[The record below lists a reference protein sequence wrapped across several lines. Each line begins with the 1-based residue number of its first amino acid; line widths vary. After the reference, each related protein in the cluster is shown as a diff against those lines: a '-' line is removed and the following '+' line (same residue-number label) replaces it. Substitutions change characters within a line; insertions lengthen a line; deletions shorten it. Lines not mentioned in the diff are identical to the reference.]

1 MKHYW
6 ILELTKKMCRLY
18 EAHNNSLEEIVT
30 PELDAHGN
38 PMQGFPL
45 DYVEPDDRIETS
57 FGQGNRDSRYLDDHE
72 KKYFI
77 MVDHELG
84 KLIVDKP
91 LPVVVCGVEKNTSL
105 FRSITKHAASI
116 IGYQHGDYQNKLDLA
131 LAASPIFEK
140 YHQEKMK
147 KLLNDFVEAEGSLQ
161 QAFGIHRVWQMA
173 HEGRIQ
179 YLLVEEGLVIPGV
192 VDFSNLNHV
201 LLNDKLDPENNVG
214 NLVDA
219 VINRVQETRGTVVKV
234 PKGTLKDFEHIGA
247 ILRY

>member
-6 ILELTKKMCRLY
+6 VLELTKKMCRLY
-18 EAHNNSLEEIVT
+18 EACDNSLIELVT
-30 PELDAHGN
+30 PEKDVRGN
-38 PMQGFPL
+38 SLQGFPL

-57 FGQGNRDSRYLDDHE
+57 VGQGDRDARYRDDHE
-72 KKYFI
+72 KHYFA

-84 KLIVDKP
+84 KVLETKP
-91 LPVVVCGVEKNTSL
+91 LPVVVSGAEKNVSL
-105 FRSITKHAASI
+105 FRSLTKHAAAI
-116 IGYQHGDYQNKLDLA
+116 VGYQHGDYHNRLDLA
-131 LAASPIFEK
+131 LAVAPLFEK
-140 YHQEKMK
+140 YHQEKIK
-147 KLLNDFVEAEGSLQ
+147 QLLNEFVESEGSLQ

-179 YLLVEEGLVIPGV
+179 YLLVEEGLVIPGI

-201 LLNDKLDPENNVG
+201 LINDKLDPENNVG

-219 VINRVQETRGTVVKV
+219 VITRVQETRGTVVKV
-234 PKGTLKDFEHIGA
+234 PKDTLKDFEHIGA